1 MSSQKVFSGVFP
13 PVITVFDRNEEINYE
28 LTKQHVDFLISNG
41 ADGII
46 VEGSTGEFFN
56 LNDQERKRLIEE
68 IVSHVG
74 ERVPVLAGVS
84 SCSTKSVIELS
95 KFAEKVGADGL
106 LITPPYYYKPNEEE
120 LFNHFKLIS
129 KAVSIPIMLYNNPW
143 TTGVYVK
150 PQLLVKMANE
160 GIIQYVKETHGD
172 VAYVHETFYL
182 GKGKPTIFFGKDEN
196 SLEAFLVGAIGWV
209 SGAANVTIRLQKE
222 MYDAFFKEGNLE
234 KAKRIYFK
242 LLPWF
247 FLTERRGRWISYV
260 KAALNL
266 MGYNVGAPRLPLLPL
281 SDKELEDVKTVMKL
295 IQEQ

>member
-1 MSSQKVFSGVFP
+1 MNSPKVFTGVFP
-13 PVITVFDRNEEINYE
+13 PTITVFDENEEINYE
-28 LTKQHVDFLISNG
+28 LTKKHIDFLISNG

-56 LNDQERKRLIEE
+56 LNDDERKKLIKEV
-68 IVSHVG
+68 VSHVG
-74 ERVPVLAGVS
+74 GRVPVLAGVS

-129 KAVSIPIMLYNNPW
+129 KEVSIPIMLYNNPW

-196 SLEAFLVGAIGWV
+196 ALEAFLVGAVGWV
-209 SGAANVTIRLQKE
+209 SGAANVTIKLQKE
-222 MYDAFFKEGNLE
+222 MYDAFFKEGNIT
-234 KAKRIYFK
+234 KAKEIYFK
-242 LLPWF
+242 LMPWF
-247 FLTERRGRWISYV
+247 LLTERRGRWISYV

-266 MGYNVGAPRLPLLPL
+266 IGHNVGAPRLPLMAL
-281 SDKELEDVKTVMKL
+281 SSKELEEVKEVIKT
-295 IQEQ
+295 IQVY